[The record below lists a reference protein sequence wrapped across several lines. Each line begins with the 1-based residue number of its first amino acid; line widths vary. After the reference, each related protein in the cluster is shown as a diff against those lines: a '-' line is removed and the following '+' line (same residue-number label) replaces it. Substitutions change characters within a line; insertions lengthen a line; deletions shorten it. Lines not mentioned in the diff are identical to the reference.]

1 MEVECYKLMKHYLI
15 VVLFHQNCIYL
26 VLNKQLFV
34 VPRYYFLSVETAA
47 GIAIPMSASAINS
60 APVASLRWFCQYS
73 WTTPLGIVWSPHRN
87 SFSGF
92 ATATVPAVHTC
103 HCTVCTNILWFHRR
117 AYFIALCNLSQHQA
131 TRPDVPYQTDSWDA
145 GCSNGGHSLQIHH
158 DWQPQITSYLI
169 LNVGPFQKIKHTLSL
184 C

>member
-60 APVASLRWFCQYS
+60 ARVASLR
-73 WTTPLGIVWSPHRN
+73 IVWSPHRN
-87 SFSGF
+87 SFLGF

-103 HCTVCTNILWFHRR
+103 HCTVCTTIIWFHRG
-117 AYFIALCNLSQHQA
+117 AYWIALCNLSQHQA

-145 GCSNGGHSLQIHH
+145 GCSNGGYSLQIHH
-158 DWQPQITSYLI
+158 NCQPQITS
-169 LNVGPFQKIKHTLSL
+169 
-184 C
+184 